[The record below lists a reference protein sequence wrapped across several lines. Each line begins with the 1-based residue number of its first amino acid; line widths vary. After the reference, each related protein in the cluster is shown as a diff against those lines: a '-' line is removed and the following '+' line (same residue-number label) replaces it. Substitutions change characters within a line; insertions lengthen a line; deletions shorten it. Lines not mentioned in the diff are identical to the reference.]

1 MKKRIAAAIIGFSL
15 LLAGCQVNQTE
26 NPSIA
31 NDIQPDMDPT
41 RETLIRYLTDCWGYR
56 EDVYRF
62 VFDAV
67 IELNHGGYSVFKV
80 YSSEDEYLNSFAI
93 SLPEKKAY
101 VSDGKGEWVEDINP
115 SPWTKWE

>member
-41 RETLIRYLTDCWGYR
+41 
-56 EDVYRF
+56 
-62 VFDAV
+62 
-67 IELNHGGYSVFKV
+67 
-80 YSSEDEYLNSFAI
+80 
-93 SLPEKKAY
+93 
-101 VSDGKGEWVEDINP
+101 
-115 SPWTKWE
+115 